1 MVELVGKGPHMNTNF
16 TIVPAHLAVGAMRDN
31 GYKSLAYALAELI
44 DNSIQ
49 AGASNVEV
57 LLAERIE
64 RVTERERRRIYSI
77 GILDNGSGMD
87 ADTLRMALQFGN
99 GTRLEHKQRTG
110 MGRFGMGLPSAS
122 ISQCRRVEVWSWQN
136 GIEHARYTYLD
147 LDEIEKRTMDE
158 IPEAISRPIPKV
170 WRDQIGEASESGT
183 FIVWSKID
191 RANWSTGKAII
202 INSEFVVGRMYRHF
216 IMEKK
221 VRIYMR
227 NFVVVTNN
235 RDEIEYYYDD
245 SFRTDLMED
254 VVDANDPLYLFP
266 VHILETPWNERPMFE
281 KFGDLYERDIVIND
295 IHGHPHTVKIRT
307 TIASDEARDGDYA
320 GSKPHGRH
328 CAKNLGVSIVRAGR
342 ELDMD
347 EGQVIRGEP
356 KERWWGMEIA
366 FPPALDEVFG
376 VTNNKQA
383 AVKLREMLSNQP
395 SSIKDN
401 QEEFKEEFLP
411 LYPIYEYVTSTLQ
424 KVRNSLRDQKAGQRT
439 TGPAPESVKT
449 VSTTISTREREGI
462 SSGTQTTRATSTPQ
476 ERQEALIDTFVET
489 GVSRDDAELIA
500 DEMLKAGVKVTLENR
515 NLDSS
520 SMFSIQ
526 NRGGILFLILNT
538 LHPAYKFLFELS
550 DTRNDYRMSTEERLR
565 RTRTALEVL
574 LFTWARMEDEA
585 AADPVKASQL
595 RRTRE
600 QWGEISESFFT
611 SLNEN
616 H

>member
-1 MVELVGKGPHMNTNF
+1 MNSNF

-49 AGASNVEV
+49 AGATKVDV
-57 LLAERIE
+57 LLAERYE
-64 RVTERERRRIYSI
+64 QLVERERRRIYSI
-77 GILDNGSGMD
+77 GILDNGSGMN
-87 ADTLRMALQFGN
+87 AETLRMALQFGN
-99 GTRLEHKQRTG
+99 GTRLSHKQRTG

-136 GIEHARYTYLD
+136 GIDNALYTYLD
-147 LDEIEKRTMDE
+147 LDEIEQRTMDQ
-158 IPEAISRPIPKV
+158 IPEPISRPIPKV
-170 WRDQIGEASESGT
+170 WRDQIGEANASGT
-183 FIVWSKID
+183 FITWSKID

-202 INSEFVVGRMYRHF
+202 TNSEFVVGRMYRHF
-216 IMEKK
+216 IIQNK

-227 NFVVVTNN
+227 NFVVVAKQSG
-235 RDEIEYYYDD
+235 EMEYYYDD
-245 SFRTDLMED
+245 AFRGEVMED
-254 VVDANDPLYLFP
+254 VVDANDPLYMFP
-266 VHILETPWNERPMFE
+266 VHILEQPWNSKPMFE
-281 KFGDLYERDIVIND
+281 RFGDLYERDIVVND
-295 IHGHPHTVKIRT
+295 IHGEPHTVKVRT

-328 CAKNLGVSIVRAGR
+328 CAKNLGISIVRADR

-356 KERWWGMEIA
+356 KERWWGMEIS
-366 FPPALDEVFG
+366 FPPALDEIFG

-401 QEEFKEEFLP
+401 QEEFKDEFRP
-411 LYPIYEYVTSTLQ
+411 LYPIYEYVTSTLT
-424 KVRNSLRDQKAGQRT
+424 KVRNALREQKTGQRT
-439 TGPAPESVKT
+439 IGPAPESVKSVT
-449 VSTTISTREREGI
+449 DTITARENEGVV
-462 SSGTQTTRATSTPQ
+462 SGTQSIRTTHTPEQRKYEIQ
-476 ERQEALIDTFVET
+476 ELLTQDGYTVE
-489 GVSRDDAELIA
+489 DAQKIA
-500 DEMLKAGVKVTLENR
+500 DEMLKAGVKVTLDSR

-538 LHPAYKFLFELS
+538 LHPAYKFLFEIS
-550 DTRNDYRMSTEERLR
+550 DTRSEHRMSTDERLR

-585 AADPVKASQL
+585 AGDSTKAMLL

-616 H
+616 N